1 MNCQDFNNIIAELA
15 DYKPM
20 AADLRDVS
28 VSHAALCPDCAANLA
43 AARSVSGLLLQAAR
57 AESEEAP
64 ARIKQNLLAAFAQS
78 DFVQR
83 PMSNV
88 QRLKEVQSP
97 KFKVQSHGQ
106 GTRADVG
113 RWTWDIRQKR
123 WLAAAAAIAAVV
135 LLAAII
141 PMIRKS
147 AAPLPDPTSDLT
159 AISTGSPAASPVSS
173 PEDKP
178 PAVKENSVKED
189 QRVTVNTLPTRRRSV
204 KRLPV
209 TTGNSAYETVARN
222 NSEYLP
228 LTYLTA
234 GTAMESGT
242 VVRVELSRS
251 ALASLGFNTSG
262 DNSDAA
268 VKAEVILGDD
278 GVARAIR
285 LVE

>member
-20 AADLRDVS
+20 AADLRDAG

-43 AARSVSGLLLQAAR
+43 AARSVSGFLLQAAR

-64 ARIKQNLLAAFAQS
+64 ATIKANLLAAFA
-78 DFVQR
+78 
-83 PMSNV
+83 
-88 QRLKEVQSP
+88 EVQSP
-97 KFKVQSHGQ
+97 KSNVQSQRQ
-106 GTRADVG
+106 GSLADFG
-113 RWTWDIRQKR
+113 LWTLDFGHRRWF
-123 WLAAAAAIAAVV
+123 AAAAAIAAVV

-141 PMIRKS
+141 PIIRRS
-147 AAPLPDPTSDLT
+147 ATPVSHPTSDLT
-159 AISTGSPAASPVSS
+159 ATSKGSPAASPVSS
-173 PEDKP
+173 PADKP
-178 PAVKENSVKED
+178 LAVKQNSVKED
-189 QRVTVNTLPTRRRSV
+189 QRVTVNTLPTPRRSV
-204 KRLPV
+204 KHRPV

-251 ALASLGFNTSG
+251 ALARLGFDTSG
-262 DNSDAA
+262 DNSDTA